1 MIRVPRDDPRKS
13 IPAPAGYV
21 RFLLKRFGTTE
32 ALRAALIRGTDIDET
47 RLQQSGA
54 EVTLYTFVT
63 LSQNLTREIG
73 EAWPLDAMA
82 AWSNAMQGA
91 LEVAVRSAPTVGDG
105 MDVVRRFGHVRAPFL
120 GIELQRDR
128 KSLHLLCR
136 NTVEIEPAAWRSLSL
151 TVMLGVTGML
161 APLMEGRASEME
173 VRFPWPQPTYVSRLR
188 EALAAQ
194 VAFGGKELS
203 LSVPLGLCAEP
214 LPFADVRLHASAIAE
229 LESTSGRIHAS
240 NRLLLKLQD
249 LLSRK
254 RRGRLNEE
262 EAALELGLSRR
273 TLVRRLSESGTSF
286 RQMLDA
292 ELKARARSML
302 DEGTLSRTEMADALG
317 FDDPTSFS
325 RACRRWFGQDGT

>member
-1 MIRVPRDDPRKS
+1 
-13 IPAPAGYV
+13 V

-32 ALRAALIRGTDIDET
+32 ALRAALIHGTDIDEA

-120 GIELQRDR
+120 GIDLQRDR

-136 NTVEIEPAAWRSLSL
+136 NTVEIEPATWRSLSL

-173 VRFPWPQPTYVSRLR
+173 VRFPWPQPSYVSRLR

-262 EAALELGLSRR
+262 DAALELGMSRR

-292 ELKARARSML
+292 ELKARARGML
-302 DEGTLSRTEMADALG
+302 DEGTLSRTEMAEALG

-325 RACRRWFGQDGT
+325 RACRRWFGETRP

>member
-1 MIRVPRDDPRKS
+1 
-13 IPAPAGYV
+13 
-21 RFLLKRFGTTE
+21 
-32 ALRAALIRGTDIDET
+32 
-47 RLQQSGA
+47 
-54 EVTLYTFVT
+54 
-63 LSQNLTREIG
+63 
-73 EAWPLDAMA
+73 
-82 AWSNAMQGA
+82 
-91 LEVAVRSAPTVGDG
+91 
-105 MDVVRRFGHVRAPFL
+105 
-120 GIELQRDR
+120 
-128 KSLHLLCR
+128 
-136 NTVEIEPAAWRSLSL
+136 
-151 TVMLGVTGML
+151 ML

-173 VRFPWPQPTYVSRLR
+173 VRFPWPQPSYVSRLR

-229 LESTSGRIHAS
+229 LESTSGRIHES

-262 EAALELGLSRR
+262 EAALELGMSRR

-286 RQMLDA
+286 RQLLDA
-292 ELKARARSML
+292 ELKARARGLL
-302 DEGTLSRTEMADALG
+302 DEGRLSRSEMADALG

-325 RACRRWFGQDGT
+325 RACRRWFGEARL

>member
-1 MIRVPRDDPRKS
+1 
-13 IPAPAGYV
+13 
-21 RFLLKRFGTTE
+21 
-32 ALRAALIRGTDIDET
+32 
-47 RLQQSGA
+47 
-54 EVTLYTFVT
+54 
-63 LSQNLTREIG
+63 
-73 EAWPLDAMA
+73 
-82 AWSNAMQGA
+82 MQGA

-128 KSLHLLCR
+128 KSLNLLCR
-136 NTVEIEPAAWRSLSL
+136 NTVEIEPATWRSLSL

-173 VRFPWPQPTYVSRLR
+173 VRFPWPQPSYVTRLR

-254 RRGRLNEE
+254 RRGRVNEE
-262 EAALELGLSRR
+262 EAALELGMSRR

-286 RQMLDA
+286 RQLLDA
-292 ELKARARSML
+292 ELKARARGLL
-302 DEGTLSRTEMADALG
+302 DEGKLSRTEMAEALG

-325 RACRRWFGQDGT
+325 RACRRWFGETRP

>member
-1 MIRVPRDDPRKS
+1 MTRVPEEDPRKS

-32 ALRAALIRGTDIDET
+32 ALRAALINGTDIDEL

-91 LEVAVRSAPTVGDG
+91 LEVAVRTAPTVGDG
-105 MDVVRRFGHVRAPFL
+105 MEVVRRFGHVRGPFM
-120 GIELQRDR
+120 GIELQRDHR
-128 KSLHLLCR
+128 HLQLHFR
-136 NTVEIEPAAWRSLSL
+136 NTVEIEAAAWRSLSL

-161 APLMEGRASEME
+161 APLMEGRAAEME
-173 VRFPWPQPTYVSRLR
+173 VRFPWAQPSYVTRLR
-188 EALAAQ
+188 DALAAQ
-194 VAFGGKELS
+194 VVFGGKELS
-203 LSVPLGLCAEP
+203 LTVPLSLCVEP
-214 LPFADVRLHASAIAE
+214 SPFADVRLHASAVAE
-229 LESTSGRIHAS
+229 LENTSNRIHAS

-262 EAALELGLSRR
+262 EAALELGMSRR

-286 RQMLDA
+286 RQLLDA
-292 ELKARARSML
+292 ELKARARGML
-302 DEGTLSRTEMADALG
+302 DEGTLSRTEMAEALG

-325 RACRRWFGQDGT
+325 RACRRWFGETRS

>member
-1 MIRVPRDDPRKS
+1 MTRVPRDDPRKS

-32 ALRAALIRGTDIDET
+32 ALRAALIHGTDIDEL

-128 KSLHLLCR
+128 KALNLLCR
-136 NTVEIEPAAWRSLSL
+136 NTVEIEPATWRSLSL

-161 APLMEGRASEME
+161 APLMEERASEME
-173 VRFPWPQPTYVSRLR
+173 VRFPWPQPSYVTRLR

-254 RRGRLNEE
+254 RRGRVNEE
-262 EAALELGLSRR
+262 EAALELGMSRR

-286 RQMLDA
+286 RQLLDA
-292 ELKARARSML
+292 ELKARARGLL
-302 DEGTLSRTEMADALG
+302 DEGKLSRTEMAEALG

-325 RACRRWFGQDGT
+325 RACRRWFGETRP

>member
-1 MIRVPRDDPRKS
+1 MIRVPRDDPRKL

-32 ALRAALIRGTDIDET
+32 ALRAALIHGTDIDET

-173 VRFPWPQPTYVSRLR
+173 VRFPWPQPSYVSRLR

-286 RQMLDA
+286 RQLLDA
-292 ELKARARSML
+292 ELKARARGLL
-302 DEGTLSRTEMADALG
+302 DEGKLSRTEMAEALG

-325 RACRRWFGQDGT
+325 RACRRWFGETRP

>member
-32 ALRAALIRGTDIDET
+32 ALREALIRGTDIDEA

-91 LEVAVRSAPTVGDG
+91 LEVAVRSSPNVGDG

-161 APLMEGRASEME
+161 APLMEGRASDME
-173 VRFPWPQPTYVSRLR
+173 VRFPWPQPSYVSRLR

-229 LESTSGRIHAS
+229 LESTSGRIHES

-262 EAALELGLSRR
+262 EAALELGMSRR

-286 RQMLDA
+286 RQLLDA
-292 ELKARARSML
+292 ELKARARGLL
-302 DEGTLSRTEMADALG
+302 DEGRLSRTEMADALG

-325 RACRRWFGQDGT
+325 RACRRWFGQVRP

>member
-32 ALRAALIRGTDIDET
+32 ALRAALIHGTDIDET

-128 KSLHLLCR
+128 KSLNLLCR

-173 VRFPWPQPTYVSRLR
+173 VRFPWPQPSYVTRLR
-188 EALAAQ
+188 DALAAQ

-262 EAALELGLSRR
+262 EAALELGMSRR

-286 RQMLDA
+286 RQLLDA
-292 ELKARARSML
+292 ELKARARGML
-302 DEGTLSRTEMADALG
+302 DEGTLSRTEMAEALG

-325 RACRRWFGQDGT
+325 RACRRWFGETRP

>member
-1 MIRVPRDDPRKS
+1 
-13 IPAPAGYV
+13 
-21 RFLLKRFGTTE
+21 
-32 ALRAALIRGTDIDET
+32 
-47 RLQQSGA
+47 
-54 EVTLYTFVT
+54 
-63 LSQNLTREIG
+63 
-73 EAWPLDAMA
+73 
-82 AWSNAMQGA
+82 MQGA

-128 KSLHLLCR
+128 KALHLLCR
-136 NTVEIEPAAWRSLSL
+136 NTVEIEPATWRSLSL

-173 VRFPWPQPTYVSRLR
+173 VRFPWPQPSYVSRLR

-229 LESTSGRIHAS
+229 LESTSGRIHES

-262 EAALELGLSRR
+262 EAALELGMSRR

-286 RQMLDA
+286 RQLLDA
-292 ELKARARSML
+292 ELKARARGLL
-302 DEGTLSRTEMADALG
+302 DEGRLSRSEMADALG

-325 RACRRWFGQDGT
+325 RACRRWFGEARL

>member
-1 MIRVPRDDPRKS
+1 MTRVPRDDPRKL

-91 LEVAVRSAPTVGDG
+91 LEVAVRSSPTVGDG

-128 KSLHLLCR
+128 RSLHLLCR
-136 NTVEIEPAAWRSLSL
+136 NTVEIEPAAWRSLSQ
-151 TVMLGVTGML
+151 TVMLGITGML
-161 APLMEGRASEME
+161 APLMEGRALEME
-173 VRFPWPQPTYVSRLR
+173 VRFPWPQPSYVTRLR

-194 VAFGGKELS
+194 VVFGGTALS

-214 LPFADVRLHASAIAE
+214 LPFADMRLHASAIAE

-292 ELKARARSML
+292 ELKARARGML
-302 DEGTLSRTEMADALG
+302 DEGTLSRTDMAEALG

-325 RACRRWFGQDGT
+325 RACRRWFGQEGS

>member
-32 ALRAALIRGTDIDET
+32 ALRAALIQGTDIDET

-63 LSQNLTREIG
+63 FSQNLTREIG

-136 NTVEIEPAAWRSLSL
+136 NTVEIEPATWRSLSL

-173 VRFPWPQPTYVSRLR
+173 ARFPWPQTSYVTRLR
-188 EALAAQ
+188 DALSAQ

-262 EAALELGLSRR
+262 EAALELGMSRR

-286 RQMLDA
+286 RQLLDA
-292 ELKARARSML
+292 ELKSRARGLL
-302 DEGTLSRTEMADALG
+302 DEGTLSRSEMAEALG

-325 RACRRWFGQDGT
+325 RACRRWFGQVRP

>member
-1 MIRVPRDDPRKS
+1 MTRVPRDDPRKS

-32 ALRAALIRGTDIDET
+32 ALRAALIHGTDIDEL

-128 KSLHLLCR
+128 KSLNLLCR
-136 NTVEIEPAAWRSLSL
+136 NTVEIEPATWRSLSL

-173 VRFPWPQPTYVSRLR
+173 VRFPWPQPSYVTRLR

-194 VAFGGKELS
+194 VAFGGKALS

-214 LPFADVRLHASAIAE
+214 LPFADVGLHASAIAE

-262 EAALELGLSRR
+262 EAALELGMSRR

-286 RQMLDA
+286 RQLLDA
-292 ELKARARSML
+292 ELKSRARGLL
-302 DEGTLSRTEMADALG
+302 DEGKLSRTEMAEALG

-325 RACRRWFGQDGT
+325 RACRRWFGETRP